1 MPNSLTFVIYGLAAP
16 QGSKRHMGN
25 GILIESS
32 KAVKPWRQDVKHAAL
47 TCIPHDWDTTLPMAL
62 SVVFRFKRP
71 QAHIGKRGLKPS
83 APQHCTSARA
93 GDIDKLQRSLL
104 DGLTGVAYDDDRQ
117 VVRVIA
123 EKRYTVGDEPQGALI
138 TLTPLTHTPAHS

>member
-1 MPNSLTFVIYGLAAP
+1 MPNSLTFVIYGLPAP

-47 TCIPHDWDTTLPMAL
+47 NCIPHDWDTTLPMAL

-93 GDIDKLQRSLL
+93 GDIDKLCRSLM

-123 EKRYTVGDEPQGALI
+123 EKRYTAGDEPQGALI
-138 TLTPLTHTPAHS
+138 TLMPLTHTPAYS